1 MLSICFVCFLENVFA
16 VYETI
21 ELSDPLINES
31 ILIQDLP
38 FLNLQFIKNDYQ
50 SLNETSIQCMDFRI
64 ISTRVF
70 NLSIN
75 IYFKTNRNTHTNI
88 NKIVDKT
95 IVSDVIIP
103 PWNIRITENSLRPLP
118 QPRQTKLSL
127 GPPPPLWKIYG
138 KTRLYIAKFYMRH
151 YSDLF
156 WFMIKKWYVLN
167 IIFS

>member
-1 MLSICFVCFLENVFA
+1 MSILKVKCYLFALFVFWKMCLPYMKQF
-16 VYETI
+16 

-88 NKIVDKT
+88 NKIVDIT

-103 PWNIRITENSLRPLP
+103 PWNIRITENSLRPPP

-127 GPPPPLWKIYG
+127 GPPPPPLKNIWENSFIFCK
-138 KTRLYIAKFYMRH
+138 
-151 YSDLF
+151 
-156 WFMIKKWYVLN
+156 VLHA
-167 IIFS
+167 SL

>member
-1 MLSICFVCFLENVFA
+1 MCLPYMKQF
-16 VYETI
+16 

-75 IYFKTNRNTHTNI
+75 IYFKTNRNAHTNI
-88 NKIVDKT
+88 NKIVDIT

-103 PWNIRITENSLRPLP
+103 PWNIRITENSLRPPP

-127 GPPPPLWKIYG
+127 GPPPPFEKYMGNSFIYC
-138 KTRLYIAKFYMRH
+138 KFLH
-151 YSDLF
+151 ASL
-156 WFMIKKWYVLN
+156 
-167 IIFS
+167 

>member
-16 VYETI
+16 VYEQF

-88 NKIVDKT
+88 NKIVDIT
-95 IVSDVIIP
+95 IVSTCVTIVI
-103 PWNIRITENSLRPLP
+103 
-118 QPRQTKLSL
+118 
-127 GPPPPLWKIYG
+127 Y
-138 KTRLYIAKFYMRH
+138 F
-151 YSDLF
+151 DL
-156 WFMIKKWYVLN
+156 
-167 IIFS
+167 

>member
-1 MLSICFVCFLENVFA
+1 MSILKVKCYLFALFVFWKMCLPYMKQF
-16 VYETI
+16 

-88 NKIVDKT
+88 NKIVDIT

-103 PWNIRITENSLRPLP
+103 PWNIRITENSLRPPP

-127 GPPPPLWKIYG
+127 GPPPPFEKYMGKLVYILQSSTCVTIVIY
-138 KTRLYIAKFYMRH
+138 F
-151 YSDLF
+151 DL
-156 WFMIKKWYVLN
+156 
-167 IIFS
+167 